1 MDIGRS
7 KQEASDEDS
16 RAIKE
21 SFVLYGEIPEIGREI
36 DHSPDHIQP
45 QQSNHIFLRRSH
57 IKGVQTG
64 LSIQKVPGTHKKERH
79 RDSRVVFLKHEK
91 KVLNRL
97 TAAVQSWEV
106 NHNHHD
112 RADKFCKVYTV
123 IVLSVPIIR
132 DLPVHVNS
140 SFV

>member
-1 MDIGRS
+1 MMMTLKMDMM
-7 KQEASDEDS
+7 
-16 RAIKE
+16 
-21 SFVLYGEIPEIGREI
+21 
-36 DHSPDHIQP
+36 IQ
-45 QQSNHIFLRRSH
+45 R
-57 IKGVQTG
+57 K
-64 LSIQKVPGTHKKERH
+64 
-79 RDSRVVFLKHEK
+79 K

-112 RADKFCKVYTV
+112 RADKFRKVYTV